1 MEHSIST
8 NKNPVRNCN
17 CNRPLVAEFFYN
29 ALAAFDP
36 NDIKGKTCNI
46 ADDYVSVY
54 DSDSENLEGL
64 IYDNRMQRVLSENEW
79 GEHALEYGME
89 QDREREK
96 TLKKH
101 GLLDAYISL
110 KSYLEN
116 HNNIKR
122 INRDANKDCP
132 APYEII
138 ERDLTYGYELS
149 GFEILEDSIVWV
161 ITTYERPIKQNDCIR
176 GEDDCYLMF
185 KDGVIVEAE
194 LLERYELM
202 CDING
207 LPKSNYEK
215 YSSKYIN
222 ISDILQKK
230 CSL

>member
-8 NKNPVRNCN
+8 NKNLVRNYN
-17 CNRPLVAEFFYN
+17 CNRPLVTESFYN

-36 NDIKGKTCNI
+36 NDLRGKTCNI
-46 ADDYVSVY
+46 TDDYVQVCG
-54 DSDSENLEGL
+54 DSENLEDIL
-64 IYDNRMQRVLSENEW
+64 YDNRMQRVLGESEW
-79 GEHALEYGME
+79 GEHAFEYSMKQE
-89 QDREREK
+89 RERDK
-96 TLKKH
+96 ALKKH

-110 KSYLEN
+110 KSYLKN

-122 INRDANKDCP
+122 IYRDAKKDCP

-149 GFEILEDSIVWV
+149 GFEILEDSIIWV

-185 KDGVIVEAE
+185 KDGIIVEAE

-222 ISDILQKK
+222 ISDILQKV
-230 CSL
+230 